1 MYNWVQM
8 GAARLT
14 LDPEYYARQDRDM
27 VKTKKTESQLFQFF
41 FSTFFFILFFWIMKK
56 PNKKCHQTSCDK
68 I

>member
-41 FSTFFFILFFWIMKK
+41 FFNFFFHFIFFG
-56 PNKKCHQTSCDK
+56 
-68 I
+68 